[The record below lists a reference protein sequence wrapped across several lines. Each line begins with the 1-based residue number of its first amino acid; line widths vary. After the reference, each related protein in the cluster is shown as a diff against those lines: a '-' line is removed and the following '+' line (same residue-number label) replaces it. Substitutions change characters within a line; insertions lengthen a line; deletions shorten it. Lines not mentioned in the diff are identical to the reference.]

1 MAQKKKASAA
11 RTATA
16 SVTLP
21 SSQEETAPACLIS
34 SAPYDGDLRRALAV
48 PESQAGSAQVP
59 SFENGGGAPRRKDVT
74 VSGKGDVTEKA
85 HRKEVGT
92 PNASETVLSIVGPG
106 GSAVTSSGKD
116 ETANP
121 TLVRGECEKAL
132 VALRRGNSTKAL
144 RLIKDACNRNETS
157 GIAQRVQGHI
167 FMRLASVIED
177 TNTKQRHFASALESA
192 RNAACLSPQSVE
204 YAHFYAQLLYEAAKD
219 RKGYDEVVRECER
232 ALLIDDP
239 VDPARESLQDEQQQE
254 LPTAEARI
262 DHVHEELKSLLQKAK
277 NIGHFPTSISTW
289 MKTLGNGAGEEKLR
303 LVQMRKFADQD
314 PMEQRV
320 SQPKRPH
327 EVKKIVKTPEERRK
341 EIEVRVAAARLL
353 QQRDSSANLGTDS
366 PEDNEKSLQKK
377 LERRK
382 SSGPNSRRLSKPLSI
397 DERTDRVRHFWHA
410 LSQEKRETLLQVSI
424 AELKDHLTSWKEVG
438 GLVKSHA
445 ASGALS
451 EALEFAQEQK
461 TWQFWACC
469 QCGERFASDLDFHHH
484 TSEHI
489 GRFPQHI
496 QNYLDMLAQ
505 ACGIGCQSEGTS
517 GETGEEDIIQDRL
530 LLNEDFTQLFLDE
543 RVVKE
548 FPEELR
554 LPSEILEHGGAEEI
568 AGEEGPAAHRPPLP
582 LMRGKDGETATTHM
596 DRQLSW
602 IFGSAEYEFQPSGW
616 KQFRE
621 QQGQHACDVYRAL
634 EKEFQRLHA
643 LCTKKYE
650 LVSSEEALNLVE
662 RLCVAE
668 KNRRAQQ
675 FDIGRSLETVL
686 KDRNQ
691 QLLLIRSLNGGLS
704 STQESELD
712 AIANVLKDVRRLP
725 YDGSLGVRVINSDED
740 EEEAWRMQE
749 PTYHAD
755 YRLEVVIARQ
765 REQLSLEV
773 SQLQ

>member
-11 RTATA
+11 RTATV

-21 SSQEETAPACLIS
+21 SETGPVWPIS
-34 SAPYDGDLRRALAV
+34 SAPFDGDSRRALAL
-48 PESQAGSAQVP
+48 PDSQAGSAAEVP
-59 SFENGGGAPRRKDVT
+59 FFENGRRDVT
-74 VSGKGDVTEKA
+74 VPGKGDVSEKA
-85 HRKEVGT
+85 HGKEVGA
-92 PNASETVLSIVGPG
+92 PNGSETVLSIVGPG

-116 ETANP
+116 ETVNS

-157 GIAQRVQGHI
+157 GIAHRVQGHI

-177 TNTKQRHFASALESA
+177 TNTKQRHSASALESA
-192 RNAACLSPQSVE
+192 RRAASFSPQSVE

-219 RKGYDEVVRECER
+219 SKGYEEVVRECER

-239 VDPARESLQDEQQQE
+239 VDPARESLHNEQPQE

-262 DHVHEELKSLLQKAK
+262 DNVHQELKSLLQKAK
-277 NIGHFPTSISTW
+277 NISQFPTPISTW

-303 LVQMRKFADQD
+303 FVQMRKFADQD
-314 PMEQRV
+314 PMEQKV

-327 EVKKIVKTPEERRK
+327 EVKKVVKTPEERRK

-353 QQRDSSANLGTDS
+353 QQRDSSANGGTDS
-366 PEDNEKSLQKK
+366 PEDMEKSLQKK

-382 SSGPNSRRLSKPLSI
+382 SSGPNSRRLSKPLSV
-397 DERTDRVRHFWHA
+397 DERTDRVRQLWHG

-424 AELKDHLTSWKEVG
+424 AELKDHLASWKEVG

-445 ASGALS
+445 ASDALS
-451 EALEFAQEQK
+451 EALEFAQEKK
-461 TWQFWACC
+461 TWRFWACC
-469 QCGERFASDLDFHHH
+469 QCGERFGSDQDFKHH

-489 GRFPQHI
+489 GSLPQHF
-496 QNYLDMLAQ
+496 NHYLMELAQ
-505 ACGIGCQSEGTS
+505 ACVGSESEGTS

-530 LLNEDFTQLFLDE
+530 FLNEDFTQLLLDE

-548 FPEELR
+548 FPEIVTD
-554 LPSEILEHGGAEEI
+554 EIVA
-568 AGEEGPAAHRPPLP
+568 EEGPAAHRPPLP
-582 LMRGKDGETATTHM
+582 LMKGKGGETATTHM
-596 DRQLSW
+596 DLQLSW
-602 IFGSAEYEFQPSGW
+602 IFGTAEYEFQPSGW

-621 QQGQHACDVYRAL
+621 EQGQRGRDMYRSL
-634 EKEFQRLHA
+634 ENEFQRLHA

-650 LVSSEEALNLVE
+650 LESCEEAINLVE
-662 RLCVAE
+662 RLCVVE

-675 FDIGRSLETVL
+675 FDTGKSLKTVL
-686 KDRNQ
+686 EERQ
-691 QLLLIRSLNGGLS
+691 QELLLIRRLNVCNGGLS
-704 STQESELD
+704 LTQESELD
-712 AIANVLKDVRRLP
+712 AITNVLRDAQTATVRRLLNN
-725 YDGSLGVRVINSDED
+725 GSFGVRASDSDED
-740 EEEAWRMQE
+740 DEEAWRMQK
-749 PTYHAD
+749 PTYHTDSRVEA
-755 YRLEVVIARQ
+755 VVARQ

-773 SQLQ
+773 SQVH